1 MSKSATSK
9 ASRAAQS
16 RYANF
21 IKKPRSSQEQYSPI
35 PWRADLTY
43 SLSQHTPEVSA
54 ADLVISRDNF
64 PSALDGDILEIRPEE
79 GSSPFVLQLTA
90 GSLMSGKGA
99 TISVSKAV
107 STAFNLPGRD
117 CLVRIQSI
125 SRHDY
130 EIEAIVFSIKD
141 QFLSRRDLSKIE
153 RCSVN
158 KAFYRSQKAVLQG
171 AKLLVTDIL
180 VAGKPAT
187 SGVFTGKTMV
197 TFRSKSCRAVWL
209 VEISQEMWTFTHEGY
224 LLLER
229 ALWFIRCALERSTLI
244 GASHNISIVALARLY
259 YPNVTPEEAALHKL
273 CVTLE
278 GLYYLDICKEICEI
292 GNLRLSLKSAF
303 PGIKREIF
311 AFLQELNW
319 VIEVP
324 SIALNATKGKGREVE
339 RLPGRLAASRES
351 CLLETVNIALN
362 RFEYH
367 TQDRKLVNTG
377 QCILVISAGVGA
389 YQATPALVKLTK
401 ERITNS
407 AVILDIV
414 SVNQK
419 PLHQVPVFVYS
430 LERLREKR
438 DRAREAVDK
447 ETYELYLN
455 YSEAHPQDDKGI
467 SRPTWLRL
475 HFFSSAAQFEGAL
488 NIQSALHTIALTRTL
503 SQPAEL
509 ISFSCFEKPLITS
522 LSHVNSK
529 LSYSLKDAVT
539 AKTISSI
546 QTEVDS
552 PLIGVQP
559 QNFDQVAMKNNL
571 QAFCKAFDDRVFSVN
586 REEEVRFP
594 MPSPDKK
601 KQDRYSAI
609 LERRGFRGT
618 MITAMEP
625 TYSLPQAKETGR
637 KYSEA
642 GSEMSKD
649 TDSPRRNS
657 IHDMAGGRVV
667 RNSQANPFLPK
678 PESKRFSRF
687 TRRWARLFPGLIPIP
702 PDTVDSDPF
711 CEKSLVFFESVWR
724 LLLEPALLPLTSD
737 FWPGSE
743 ELGSSN
749 PTQTSISPS
758 CPLQKDTL
766 VRELVGLR
774 LQKEFQLVTH
784 PIDRLGRKVH
794 LNPNAYYLSRGRSD
808 HVILPSLQ
816 DDYNVDFRIYTSKS
830 PPAELHCSVFVYSTV
845 DKAYVTKEFLFTVG
859 QTDWNA
865 TDSLVLGYTPKTQL
879 PLTDIT
885 KCIKLVLLPRAF
897 HGVDKLSEAEEA
909 QQMEDFAAFH
919 RLLQEAL
926 NREQQKAT
934 GDDRDRVDI
943 EVLSMRKPQET
954 LRTNS
959 FVLRFEEP
967 EEWITIEHDAIIKPN
982 FAFSIRITWICG
994 MGPAVAERVYLMKRK
1009 AEQAGVTLVQVPLW
1023 DGYHLKSPFKPQLVL
1038 KVAYS
1043 DWMKTAL
1050 QSSLVEMLEMS
1061 PDLLI
1066 HKTGAAIVRLTSSEL
1081 VFQENYMIATEDGRN
1096 CYYRLVAIAVAQ
1108 EVLWSV
1114 ISRL

>member
-1 MSKSATSK
+1 M
-9 ASRAAQS
+9 
-16 RYANF
+16 
-21 IKKPRSSQEQYSPI
+21 
-35 PWRADLTY
+35 TY

-54 ADLVISRDNF
+54 ADLVLSRDYF
-64 PSALDGDILEIRPEE
+64 PSAREGDILEIRPEE

-90 GSLMSGKGA
+90 GSFVSGKGA
-99 TISVSKAV
+99 KISVSKAV

-117 CLVRIQSI
+117 CLVRIQGLS
-125 SRHDY
+125 SRSY

-141 QFLSRRDLSKIE
+141 QYLSRRDLSKIE
-153 RCSVN
+153 RCSAS
-158 KAFYRSQKAVLQG
+158 KAFYRFQKTTLQG

-180 VAGKPAT
+180 VGGKPAT

-209 VEISQEMWTFTHEGY
+209 LEMSQEMWVFTSDGY

-229 ALWFIRCALERSTLI
+229 ALWFIRCALERSVLM
-244 GASHNISIVALARLY
+244 GVSHNISIVVFSRLY
-259 YPNVTPEEAALHKL
+259 YPKVTAEEAALHKL
-273 CVTLE
+273 CTSPE

-303 PGIKREIF
+303 PGIKRELF
-311 AFLQELNW
+311 TFMQELNW
-319 VIEVP
+319 AIDVP
-324 SIALNATKGKGREVE
+324 SIALHATKGNGREVQ
-339 RLPGRLAASRES
+339 RLPGRLASSREV

-367 TQDRKLVNTG
+367 AQDRKLVNTG
-377 QCILVISAGVGA
+377 QCILAISAGVGA
-389 YQATPALVKLTK
+389 YQATPTLVKLTK

-407 AVILDIV
+407 AVIFDIV

-430 LERLREKR
+430 LERLRERR

-455 YSEAHPQDDKGI
+455 YSEAHPAADKGI

-475 HFFSSAAQFEGAL
+475 HFFSSVAHLEGAL
-488 NIQSALHTIALTRTL
+488 NIQSALHTMALTRTVA
-503 SQPAEL
+503 QPTVL
-509 ISFSCFEKPLITS
+509 TSLSCFEKPLITS

-529 LSYSLKDAVT
+529 LSYSLKDAVADSKVLT
-539 AKTISSI
+539 GI
-546 QTEVDS
+546 QTEVES

-559 QNFDQVAMKNNL
+559 QNFDQIAMKSNL
-571 QAFCKAFDDRVFSVN
+571 QAFCRAFDDRIFSVN
-586 REEEVRFP
+586 KEEEVRFDLQY
-594 MPSPDKK
+594 SDKRK
-601 KQDRYSAI
+601 LDRFSAG
-609 LERRGFRGT
+609 LDHRGFRGT
-618 MITAMEP
+618 MVAVMEP
-625 TYSLPQAKETGR
+625 SYSVPPPDGMQR
-637 KYSEA
+637 KYSETS
-642 GSEMSKD
+642 SEMSKE

-657 IHDMAGGRVV
+657 IHDLTVGRVV
-667 RNSQANPFLPK
+667 RNSQANPFLGK
-678 PESKRFSRF
+678 SEMKRFSRF
-687 TRRWARLFPGLIPIP
+687 TRRWARLFPGTVPVP
-702 PDTVDSDPF
+702 PDTVDSNPF
-711 CEKSLVFFESVWR
+711 CEKSLLFFESVWR

-737 FWPGSE
+737 FWPGNE

-794 LNPNAYYLSRGRSD
+794 LNPNAHYLSRGRSD

-816 DDYNVDFRIYTSKS
+816 DDYNVDFRIYTSKH
-830 PPAELHCSVFVYSTV
+830 PPAELHYTALVYSSV
-845 DKAYVTKEFLFTVG
+845 DLAYVPKEFLFEVG
-859 QTDWNA
+859 QTDWNPI
-865 TDSLVLGYTPKTQL
+865 DSIVLGYTPKSQL

-897 HGVDKLSEAEEA
+897 HGVDRLSEADEA

-926 NREQQKAT
+926 NREQQKAS

-943 EVLSMRKPQET
+943 EVISMRKPQET
-954 LRTNS
+954 MRKNS

-1009 AEQAGVTLVQVPLW
+1009 AEQAGVALVQVPLW

-1038 KVAYS
+1038 RVVQM

-1061 PDLLI
+1061 PDLHI
-1066 HKTGAAIVRLTSSEL
+1066 HRTGAAIVRLAESQL
-1081 VFQENYMIATEDGRN
+1081 VFQENYMIGTEEGRN
-1096 CYYRLVAIAVAQ
+1096 CYFRLVATALAH
-1108 EVLWSV
+1108 EVLLTL
-1114 ISRL
+1114 ISLL